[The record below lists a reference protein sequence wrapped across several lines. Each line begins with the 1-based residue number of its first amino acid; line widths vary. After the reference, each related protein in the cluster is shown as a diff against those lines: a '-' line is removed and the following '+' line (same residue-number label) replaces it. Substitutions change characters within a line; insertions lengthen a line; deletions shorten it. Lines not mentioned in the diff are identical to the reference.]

1 MTTELDQAIR
11 RFRKGP
17 DDSADTRVSAATFR
31 TSVQQRLR
39 TVERDIADIK
49 TRVNGLIFVV
59 VGAVITQL
67 VLRVMG

>member
-11 RFRKGP
+11 RFRKEP
-17 DDSADTRVSAATFR
+17 NDSADTRVSAATFR

-39 TVERDIADIK
+39 SVERDIADIK

-59 VGAVITQL
+59 IGAVITQL
-67 VLRVMG
+67 VMRVMG